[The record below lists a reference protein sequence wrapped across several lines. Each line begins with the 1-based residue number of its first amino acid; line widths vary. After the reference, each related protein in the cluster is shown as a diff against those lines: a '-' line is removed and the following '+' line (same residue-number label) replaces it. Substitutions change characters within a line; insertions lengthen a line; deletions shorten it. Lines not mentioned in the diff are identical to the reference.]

1 MKRSLRPKP
10 IKIKKP
16 KLPPNDIPKEVHLEV
31 EKFAK
36 ALKFPRFSKKEQPAN
51 HQQRGRTI

>member
-16 KLPPNDIPKEVHLEV
+16 KWPPNDIPKEVDLEV

-36 ALKFPRFSKKEQPAN
+36 ALKLPSFSKKESLGN
-51 HQQRGRTI
+51 HQRGRTI

>member
-36 ALKFPRFSKKEQPAN
+36 ALKFPNFSKKESSVDP
-51 HQQRGRTI
+51 QRGRTI